1 MLQSGVRRKEKPTI
15 KEHERVILTVDL
27 PEYQLQTGDVGVV
40 VMIHQEGAGYEVEF
54 FTLDG
59 KTFDVVTVE
68 QSQVRPMGQRDDTW
82 VVPYAVWR
90 VG

>member
-1 MLQSGVRRKEKPTI
+1 MINEY
-15 KEHERVILTVDL
+15 ERAILTTDL
-27 PEYQLQTGDVGVV
+27 PEHHLRAGDVGVV

-68 QSQVRPMGQRDDTW
+68 ASQVRKANGRELLHTR
-82 VVPYAVWR
+82 AL
-90 VG
+90 GGSASL